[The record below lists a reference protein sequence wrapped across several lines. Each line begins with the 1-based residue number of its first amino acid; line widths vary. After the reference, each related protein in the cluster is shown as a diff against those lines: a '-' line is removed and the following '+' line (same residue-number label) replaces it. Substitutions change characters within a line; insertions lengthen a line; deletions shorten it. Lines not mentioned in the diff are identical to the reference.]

1 MQYKYPEITFNES
14 SFYYYGM
21 PLYICLSPKKEE
33 FPEVHKAWKK
43 VFDSRKK
50 DKLPSKY
57 VGLVLNYIFLK
68 IEEDRQEAKEREQ
81 KETWKIR
88 GQNIEIKELQE
99 KIKELQ
105 EELKKA
111 QQFKLNFN

>member
-1 MQYKYPEITFNES
+1 MQYKYPEITFSES

-21 PLYICLSPKKEE
+21 PLYICLSPKKKE
-33 FPEVHKAWKK
+33 FPEVHKAWKS
-43 VFDSRKK
+43 VFDYHKK

-68 IEEDRQEAKEREQ
+68 IEEDRQEAKEKKQ
-81 KETWKIR
+81 KQTWKIR
-88 GQNIEIKELQE
+88 EQNIEIKELQE

>member
-1 MQYKYPEITFNES
+1 MQYKYPEITFDES
-14 SFYYYGM
+14 SYFYYGM
-21 PLYICLSPKKEE
+21 PLYVCFAPQKEE
-33 FPEVHKAWKK
+33 FPEVHKAWDS
-43 VFDSRKK
+43 VFDNHKK

-68 IEEDRQEAKEREQ
+68 IEEDREKAKEREQ

>member
-1 MQYKYPEITFNES
+1 MQYKYPEITFS
-14 SFYYYGM
+14 DRSFFYYGI
-21 PLYICLSPKKEE
+21 PLNVCFAPTKEE
-33 FPEVHKAWKK
+33 FKEVHKAWKS
-43 VFDSRKK
+43 VFDYHKK

-68 IEEDRQEAKEREQ
+68 VEEDRQEARERNQ

-88 GQNIEIKELQE
+88 EQNIEIKELQE